1 MSEHSSSSGDGQV
14 ALPSLLLGHHHI
26 SHIDEVYQLVDEVIS
41 LGVFAFDVETV
52 GVLQHH
58 PDLQEVVETEVANHL
73 ATLTTTSDAVIARS
87 RATKEKDFTK
97 NIALDP
103 HRNEVIWIGIA
114 THGKSWAIPV
124 GHPKGEL
131 LEEEERGDGTT
142 VPPPGFR
149 KILKDGTESLAKAR
163 YVKPAVYSEPPEQ
176 LSREAVFKALKPL
189 FFDSAIIKVGHNV
202 KFDARTIAKY
212 YGELP
217 VGPFHD
223 TMLLQHVLDEN
234 ISSFRLTSL
243 ISRHFH
249 DHDPY
254 HRHGKVGAI
263 ISETPFSVA
272 CEYVHLDARWT
283 WLLYRRLLNKLSKD
297 SKLMKVLDQDVEVLE
312 VLMSMEH
319 DGMQVNRKGMKELGE
334 ELDSKLKDIHY
345 EITALTYPGFNPD
358 SVRDKRLFLFNSKDE
373 GGLGLEPVKETEK
386 GQASVDNDSLRT
398 MEKKHPIIPLFLSW
412 AEYKKLKSTYVD
424 GLLGKIN
431 SERLHPSFHLHRTS
445 TGRLSSSD
453 PNLQNIPRDSSIRG
467 LFRADDDCILIVADY
482 DQIELRVMAMYSRDE
497 NLMEIFTKGIDIH
510 AGAAAL
516 IFEKPVNEVSS
527 EERQIGKAT
536 NFLTA
541 YGGGAGK
548 LSATAGVTLTR
559 AKFVINQYYEQFS
572 GLDKWKRK
580 IVSQAQKDGYVTTIS
595 GRRRRLPDINSPKEE
610 LRARAERQ
618 AVNAVVQGS
627 ASDICKKAMI
637 KSYPEVRNFGGK
649 LLVQVHDELVVN
661 VPDTDDVDLKAEA
674 LRSAMGHG
682 RSLKDVPLIVSSESG
697 YTWSEAK

>member
-1 MSEHSSSSGDGQV
+1 
-14 ALPSLLLGHHHI
+14 
-26 SHIDEVYQLVDEVIS
+26 
-41 LGVFAFDVETV
+41 
-52 GVLQHH
+52 
-58 PDLQEVVETEVANHL
+58 
-73 ATLTTTSDAVIARS
+73 
-87 RATKEKDFTK
+87 
-97 NIALDP
+97 
-103 HRNEVIWIGIA
+103 
-114 THGKSWAIPV
+114 
-124 GHPKGEL
+124 
-131 LEEEERGDGTT
+131 
-142 VPPPGFR
+142 
-149 KILKDGTESLAKAR
+149 
-163 YVKPAVYSEPPEQ
+163 
-176 LSREAVFKALKPL
+176 
-189 FFDSAIIKVGHNV
+189 
-202 KFDARTIAKY
+202 
-212 YGELP
+212 
-217 VGPFHD
+217 
-223 TMLLQHVLDEN
+223 
-234 ISSFRLTSL
+234 
-243 ISRHFH
+243 
-249 DHDPY
+249 
-254 HRHGKVGAI
+254 
-263 ISETPFSVA
+263 
-272 CEYVHLDARWT
+272 
-283 WLLYRRLLNKLSKD
+283 
-297 SKLMKVLDQDVEVLE
+297 
-312 VLMSMEH
+312 MEH

-431 SERLHPSFHLHRTS
+431 SERLHPNFHLHRTS

-516 IFEKPVNEVSS
+516 IFEKTVNEVSS

>member
-1 MSEHSSSSGDGQV
+1 
-14 ALPSLLLGHHHI
+14 
-26 SHIDEVYQLVDEVIS
+26 
-41 LGVFAFDVETV
+41 
-52 GVLQHH
+52 
-58 PDLQEVVETEVANHL
+58 
-73 ATLTTTSDAVIARS
+73 
-87 RATKEKDFTK
+87 
-97 NIALDP
+97 
-103 HRNEVIWIGIA
+103 
-114 THGKSWAIPV
+114 
-124 GHPKGEL
+124 
-131 LEEEERGDGTT
+131 
-142 VPPPGFR
+142 
-149 KILKDGTESLAKAR
+149 
-163 YVKPAVYSEPPEQ
+163 
-176 LSREAVFKALKPL
+176 
-189 FFDSAIIKVGHNV
+189 
-202 KFDARTIAKY
+202 
-212 YGELP
+212 
-217 VGPFHD
+217 
-223 TMLLQHVLDEN
+223 
-234 ISSFRLTSL
+234 
-243 ISRHFH
+243 
-249 DHDPY
+249 
-254 HRHGKVGAI
+254 
-263 ISETPFSVA
+263 
-272 CEYVHLDARWT
+272 
-283 WLLYRRLLNKLSKD
+283 
-297 SKLMKVLDQDVEVLE
+297 
-312 VLMSMEH
+312 
-319 DGMQVNRKGMKELGE
+319 
-334 ELDSKLKDIHY
+334 
-345 EITALTYPGFNPD
+345 
-358 SVRDKRLFLFNSKDE
+358 
-373 GGLGLEPVKETEK
+373 
-386 GQASVDNDSLRT
+386 
-398 MEKKHPIIPLFLSW
+398 
-412 AEYKKLKSTYVD
+412 
-424 GLLGKIN
+424 
-431 SERLHPSFHLHRTS
+431 
-445 TGRLSSSD
+445 
-453 PNLQNIPRDSSIRG
+453 
-467 LFRADDDCILIVADY
+467 
-482 DQIELRVMAMYSRDE
+482 MYSRDE